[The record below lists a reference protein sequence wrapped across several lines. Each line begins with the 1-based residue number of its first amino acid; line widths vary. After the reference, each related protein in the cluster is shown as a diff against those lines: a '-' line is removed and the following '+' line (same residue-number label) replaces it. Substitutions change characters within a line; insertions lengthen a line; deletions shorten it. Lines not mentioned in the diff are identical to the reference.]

1 MKPSRVVVNAHVD
14 RSKVRPM
21 ETAPAAFHETLPGFA
36 PTSLRPAP
44 ECAKALGVRSVH
56 VKDESMRV
64 GMPAFKILGASWATY
79 RVMMRHF
86 GKEPSANPS
95 LQELRELVTQSGQD
109 LTLVAATDGN
119 HGRAVA
125 RMAKLL
131 GLNSII
137 CVPQSMVE
145 SRKKAIA
152 RNGAEVRV
160 VAGDYDLAIKESAAL
175 ADATHIVVSDT
186 SWEGYTEPPKWV
198 IDGYST
204 MLGEVI
210 SRIEAGHAPEPSV
223 VLAQMGVG
231 AFSAAVAAAFA
242 PRPARMLVGVEP
254 VTADCVT
261 ASVENG
267 DMVQLDELPGTS
279 MAGLDCGTPSLTAW
293 PDNLYGFDRYAT
305 VTDEDAEEATRLLY
319 RDYIN
324 AGESGAA
331 GLAALLAH
339 GAELGLKPDDDVLVF
354 LTEGVTDPVN
364 FARIIGEDNPLA

>member
-1 MKPSRVVVNAHVD
+1 MQQSRVVINSHVD

-36 PTSLRPAP
+36 PTALRPAP
-44 ECAKALGVRSVH
+44 ECAEALGIRSLH

-79 RVMMRHF
+79 RVMMDHF
-86 GKEPSANPS
+86 GKQPSANPS
-95 LQELRELVTQSGQD
+95 LEELRTILQESGKAF
-109 LTLVAATDGN
+109 TLVAATDGN

-131 GLNSII
+131 GLKSII
-137 CVPQSMVE
+137 FVPQSMVE
-145 SRKKAIA
+145 SRKAAIA

-160 VAGDYDLAIKESAAL
+160 VPGDYDLAIKESAAL
-175 ADATHIVVSDT
+175 ADDTHIVVSDT
-186 SWEGYTEPPKWV
+186 SWEGYTDPPKWV

-204 MLGEVI
+204 MLAEVI
-210 SRIEAGHAPEPSV
+210 DRIEKGYVPEPTV
-223 VLAQMGVG
+223 VVAQMGVG

-261 ASVENG
+261 ASVEKG
-267 DMVQLDELPGTS
+267 ELVQLPELPGTC

-293 PDNLYGFDRYAT
+293 PDNLYGFTHYVT
-305 VTDEDAEEATRLLY
+305 VTDADAEVATRMLY
-319 RDYIN
+319 QDYIN

-331 GLAALLAH
+331 GMAALIAH
-339 GAELGLKPDDDVLVF
+339 GKELGLTDQDDVLII

-364 FARIIGEDNPLA
+364 FARIIGVENPLT

>member
-1 MKPSRVVVNAHVD
+1 VKPSRVVTNAYVD
-14 RSKVRPM
+14 RAKVRPM
-21 ETAPAAFHETLPGFA
+21 ETAPAVFHETLPGFA

-79 RVMMRHF
+79 RVMMAHF
-86 GKEPSANPS
+86 GRTPSAAPS
-95 LQELRELVTQSGQD
+95 LAELRELVRASGQD

-131 GLNSII
+131 GLESII
-137 CVPQSMVE
+137 LVPQSMVE

-152 RNGAEVRV
+152 RNGAQVRV
-160 VAGDYDLAIKESAAL
+160 VPGDYDLAIQESAAL
-175 ADATHIVVSDT
+175 ADETHIVVSDT
-186 SWEGYTEPPKWV
+186 SWEGYTEAPKWV

-204 MLGEVI
+204 MLNEVI
-210 SRIEAGHAPEPSV
+210 ARVEAGHAPEPSV
-223 VLAQMGVG
+223 VVAQMGVG

-242 PRPARMLVGVEP
+242 PRPARLLVGVEP

-261 ASVENG
+261 ASVEAG
-267 DMVQLDELPGTS
+267 EMTTLPDLPGTA

-293 PDNLYGFDRYAT
+293 PDNLYGFDHLVT

-339 GAELGLKPDDDVLVF
+339 GQELGLTPQDDVLVF

-364 FARIIGEDNPLA
+364 FARILGEENPLD

>member
-14 RSKVRPM
+14 RSRVRPAQ
-21 ETAPAAFHETLPGFA
+21 TTPAAFHETLPGFA
-36 PTSLRPAP
+36 PTPLRPAP
-44 ECAKALGVRSVH
+44 ECAAALGVRSVH

-86 GKEPSANPS
+86 GKEPSEHPS
-95 LQELRELVTQSGQD
+95 LQELRDLVRERGQD

-131 GLNSII
+131 GLRSII
-137 CVPQSMVE
+137 LVPQTMVE
-145 SRKKAIA
+145 SRKRAIA

-160 VAGDYDLAIKESAAL
+160 VPGDYDLAIQESAAL
-175 ADATHIVVSDT
+175 ADENHIVVSDT

-210 SRIEAGHAPEPSV
+210 QRVEAGYAPEPTV

-231 AFSAAVAAAFA
+231 AFSAAVAEAFA
-242 PRPARMLVGVEP
+242 NRPARMLVGVEP
-254 VTADCVT
+254 VTADCVA
-261 ASVENG
+261 ASIEQG
-267 DMVQLDELPGTS
+267 EITRLPELPGTA

-339 GAELGLKPDDDVLVF
+339 GSELGLTAEDDVLIF

-364 FARIIGEDNPLA
+364 FARIIGEDNPLS